1 MIKSE
6 NVTIMNIKFLLKPV
20 NFILLLC
27 CITLF
32 SCKDEQKESEYTA
45 YLFTYFTGN
54 GDGEEAI
61 RYAISKD
68 GYNFYALNNNEPIIS
83 SNEISLSGG
92 VRDPHI
98 LRKEDGSGY
107 YMVVTDLLSQKGWT
121 NTAMT
126 LLTSDDMVSWSSSI
140 IDIPQTY
147 PEFSKVMRVWA
158 PQTIYDAAAK
168 KYMVYFSMLEP
179 GSYDK
184 IYYAYVNED
193 FTGLESAP
201 KQLFFNPNKKASI
214 DGDII
219 KKDGKFYL
227 FYKTEGDQD
236 KGIKVAISDSL
247 TSGYKAEPG
256 NVDQTD
262 KAVEGSGVFKLINSE
277 DYILMYDVYMD
288 GSYQFTKSSDLK
300 NFEIVDE
307 DISMNFHPR
316 HGTVIPITTEE
327 LQRLLKAFPSDD
339 LVGVTGASNS
349 AIKKNNIV
357 IKSDENTIYLPVK
370 YGTDISNFNP
380 EFKTLPGVAVSPEG
394 TQDFSNGPVAYDIST
409 GDETKTFQVTVA
421 VANNPVVEGY
431 YADPEIIYAE
441 KEKKYYLYPTSD
453 GFNSWSGTYFKTF
466 SSEDLV
472 NWTDEGVIL
481 DLEKDVSWT
490 SRNAWAP
497 TMIEKKIDGKYKYF
511 YYFTAAQQV
520 GVAVSDSPKGPFKD
534 SGAPLISE
542 KPEGI
547 KGGQNIDPDIFED
560 PQSGK
565 NYLYW
570 GNGFLAVV
578 ELNDDMT
585 SIKENTLKV
594 LTPDHTFREGAEVFF
609 RNGKYYFMW
618 AEDDTRSPNYKVRYA
633 TADSPLGPLTIPEDN
648 IVIQKDVKKEILAT
662 GHNSVIQV
670 PGKDEWYLVYHRF
683 TRPKGEAMGE
693 AAGFHREV
701 AIDSLTFNEDGSII
715 EVKPTLKGIAP
726 LN

>member
-1 MIKSE
+1 
-6 NVTIMNIKFLLKPV
+6 MNIKFLFNSRFFV
-20 NFILLLC
+20 LLLC
-27 CITLF
+27 SVILF
-32 SCKDEQKESEYTA
+32 SCAGGEKEKEYTA

-61 RYAISKD
+61 RYAVSDD
-68 GYNFYALNNNEPIIS
+68 GYNFYALNNNKPVIASDSIS
-83 SNEISLSGG
+83 RSGG

-98 LRKEDGSGY
+98 LRKEDGSGF

-126 LLTSDDMVSWSSSI
+126 LLKSDDLISWSSSI

-147 PEFSKVMRVWA
+147 PEFSEVMRVWA
-158 PQTIYDAAAK
+158 PQTIYDPATK

-184 IYYAYVNED
+184 IYYAYVNKD

-201 KQLFFNPNKKASI
+201 KQLFFNPNEKASI

-219 KKDGKFYL
+219 KKDNKFYL
-227 FYKTEGDQD
+227 FYKTEGDKD

-262 KAVEGSGVFKLINSE
+262 KAVEGSGVFKLNNSE
-277 DYILMYDVYMD
+277 DYILMYDMYTS
-288 GSYQFTKSSDLK
+288 GTYQFTKSKDLK
-300 NFEIVDE
+300 NFKVIDE

-316 HGTVIPITTEE
+316 HGTVMPITTEE
-327 LQRLLKAFPSDD
+327 LQRLLKAFPSND
-339 LVGVTGASNS
+339 LVGITGTSNP
-349 AIKKNNIV
+349 AVKTNNIV
-357 IKSDENTIYLPVK
+357 IKSDENTIYLPVN
-370 YGTDISNFNP
+370 YGTDLSSFNP
-380 EFKTLPGVAVSPEG
+380 DFKVLPGVAVSPEG
-394 TQDFSNGPVAYDIST
+394 AQDFSNGAVVYEVSN
-409 GDETKTFQVTVA
+409 GDKTTSFKVTVA

-431 YADPEIIYAE
+431 YADPEIIYSE
-441 KEKKYYLYPTSD
+441 KDKKYYLYPTSD
-453 GFNSWSGTYFKTF
+453 GFDGWSGTYFKTF

-481 DLEKDVSWT
+481 DLEKDVEWT

-497 TMIEKKIDGKYKYF
+497 TMIEKKIDGEYKYF
-511 YYFTAAQQV
+511 YYFTAGQQV

-542 KPEGI
+542 KPRGI
-547 KGGQNIDPDIFED
+547 NGGQNIDPDIFED
-560 PQSGK
+560 PQTGK

-585 SIKENTLKV
+585 TIKSKEPIV
-594 LTPDHTFREGAEVFF
+594 LTPDNTFREGAEIFF

-633 TADSPLGPLTIPEDN
+633 TADSPLGPLSIPENN
-648 IVIQKDVKKEILAT
+648 IVIQKDVEKEILAT

-683 TRPKGEAMGE
+683 TRPKGEAMGG

-701 AIDSLTFNEDGSII
+701 SIDSLTFNEDGSII
-715 EVKPTLKGIAP
+715 EVKPTLEGIAP
-726 LN
+726 LQ